1 MTISLAFGLFAA
13 MSVSASDAGV
23 YVIGTSGQIGNL
35 VDVRISLSGNEEL
48 ESLELNLIYDSTAL
62 LMYKVEDTGVLNGA
76 FHGYNSDAESFQLC
90 WQEGGTAKGT
100 VAVITFLI
108 TEASEEKSYSIKV
121 SDGDE
126 VLAEGFVNVMCN
138 TPGDVNDDGNTDME
152 DSLYISEYAVGN
164 GSASSIVDEGDING
178 DGKINLLDAMIIAR
192 YAADYEGFVID
203 GEREEIEE
211 APMVENDGDE
221 ENF

>member
-1 MTISLAFGLFAA
+1 MATILALSLFTA
-13 MSVSASDAGV
+13 MSVWANDAGV
-23 YVIGTSGQIGNL
+23 YIIGTSGQKGNL

-48 ESLELNLIYDSTAL
+48 DSLELNLLYDREAL
-62 LMYKVEDTGVLNGA
+62 LMYNIEDMGVLEGA

-121 SDGDE
+121 SDGEE
-126 VLAEGFVNVMCN
+126 VLAEGFVNVMSN
-138 TPGDVNDDGNTDME
+138 TPGDVNNDGNTDMD
-152 DSLYISEYAVGN
+152 DSVYISEYAVGN
-164 GSASSIVDEGDING
+164 EGASSMVNEGDING

-203 GEREEIEE
+203 GERDEIEE
-211 APMVENDGDE
+211 SPIVENDGDE